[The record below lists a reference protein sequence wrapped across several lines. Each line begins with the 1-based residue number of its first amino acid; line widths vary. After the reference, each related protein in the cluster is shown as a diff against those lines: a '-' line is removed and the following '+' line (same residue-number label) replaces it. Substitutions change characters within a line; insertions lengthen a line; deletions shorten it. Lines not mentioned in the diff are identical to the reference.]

1 MTVQASAAAIRST
14 VLVVDDDPANLG
26 VVGGLLAPDH
36 AVKVA
41 NSGQRA
47 LQLASQPPRPDLIL
61 LDIMMP
67 EMDGHA
73 VLAALKADPATRDIP
88 VVFLTAIDS
97 PQGEEGGLR
106 EGAVDYITK
115 PIQPL
120 LLLARVR
127 EQLELKQARDALE
140 AHNAQLEAEVARR
153 MAENER
159 VQDVSIR
166 ALARLAEIREPGK
179 SHHILR
185 TSLYV
190 VALAQLLR
198 RHPRYEDQ
206 LTPSVIRT
214 LGKSAPLHDIGKVG
228 LPDAILGKTGPYDP
242 IEREQMQTHTLMG
255 AQALERAER
264 DAEQPVEF
272 LAMAKTAARRHHENW
287 DGSGYPDG
295 LSGDRIPLPAQ
306 LMRLADC
313 FDAVVSHSGPA
324 GGGEARARMREGRGR
339 RFSPELFD
347 VFDAHFDRFLGI
359 AHQYRDAEPREATA
373 AMESP

>member
-1 MTVQASAAAIRST
+1 MTVQAGPAATRAT

-41 NSGQRA
+41 NSGPRA
-47 LQLASQPPRPDLIL
+47 LHLASQAPRPDLIL

-88 VVFLTAIDS
+88 VIFLTAIDS
-97 PQGEEGGLR
+97 PQGEEAGLR
-106 EGAVDYITK
+106 QGAVDYITK

-127 EQLELKQARDALE
+127 VQLELKQVRDAL
-140 AHNAQLEAEVARR
+140 ACHNAQLEAEVARR
-153 MAENER
+153 MAENEQI
-159 VQDVSIR
+159 QDLSIR
-166 ALARLAEIREPGK
+166 ALARLAEIREPGR
-179 SHHILR
+179 SYHILR
-185 TSLYV
+185 TTLYV

-198 RHPRYEDQ
+198 RDPRYADQ
-206 LTPSVIRT
+206 LPPAVVRM
-214 LGKSAPLHDIGKVG
+214 LGKSVPLHDIGKVG
-228 LPDAILGKTGPYDP
+228 LPDAILSKTGPYDP
-242 IEREQMQTHTLMG
+242 REREQMQTHTLMG

-272 LAMAKTAARRHHENW
+272 LAMAKTIARWHHENW

-313 FDAVVSHSGPA
+313 FDALVSRPGL
-324 GGGEARARMREGRGR
+324 GGDDTRTRMREGRGH

-359 AHQYRDAEPREATA
+359 AHQYRDAEPREARA
-373 AMESP
+373 EMEAP